1 MDTIHPAQQLELL
14 GRKLRH
20 LHLAILHAERQ
31 VDPSASGAALLDRLI
46 NDPTWAWLRPL
57 SALMAE
63 IDHVLSQDEPATVY
77 DHAVVAAHIRGL
89 LSNEGDLGNAAF
101 LERYVPLLQS
111 NTGIAGA
118 HAELRSLLRTA
129 PDESVDESERL
140 HARHQWAMRARHHAR
155 GQG

>member
-1 MDTIHPAQQLELL
+1 VNTTSPTEQLELL

-31 VDPSASGAALLDRLI
+31 ADPSASGFALLDRLI
-46 NDPTWAWLRPL
+46 NDPAWAWLRPL

-77 DHAVVAAHIRGL
+77 DHAVVAAHVRGL
-89 LSNEGDLGNAAF
+89 LSNEADLGNAAF

-111 NTGIAGA
+111 NTEIAGA

-129 PDESVDESERL
+129 PDESADESERL
-140 HARHQWAMRARHHAR
+140 HARHRWAMRARHHTR
-155 GQG
+155 GQD

>member
-1 MDTIHPAQQLELL
+1 VNTTSPTDEIERL
-14 GRKLRH
+14 GGKLRH

-31 VDPSASGAALLDRLI
+31 QDPSASGFALLDRLI
-46 NDPTWAWLRPL
+46 NDPAWAWLRPL

-63 IDHVLSQDEPATVY
+63 IDHVLSQSAPPTVY

-101 LERYVPLLQS
+101 RERYVPLLQS
-111 NTGIAGA
+111 NTEIAGA

-129 PDESVDESERL
+129 PDESADESERL
-140 HARHQWAMRARHHAR
+140 HARHQWAMRARHQTR
-155 GQG
+155 GQD